1 MAAQLMYVWYYVA
14 PNTTASVFIHGFSD
28 QEAVVFSATGAWE
41 TEEFGGGPLKV
52 RQDEVYRHGVLR
64 TMPRIEKSI
73 FL

>member
-52 RQDEVYRHGVLR
+52 RQDED
-64 TMPRIEKSI
+64 TAT
-73 FL
+73 

>member
-41 TEEFGGGPLKV
+41 TEEFGGGPLKGEA
-52 RQDEVYRHGVLR
+52 R
-64 TMPRIEKSI
+64 
-73 FL
+73 